1 MYSSKS
7 LTLLLILTS
16 IVLSYGAELP
26 DNSIQRY
33 LLVVGANNG
42 GVERAMLRYAANDA
56 NTFSQVFTDMGGV
69 KAENVIQLREPR
81 LREFKQ
87 GLLQLERKLAT
98 PQQSGRKEVIVY
110 YSGHADET
118 GLQLGNE
125 TFAWKDLRKAVDN
138 LPAEV
143 KITVLDACGSGAI
156 TRLKG
161 GVRQPA
167 FLVDASS
174 DMKGYAF
181 LTSSSD
187 NEVAQESDRIG
198 GSYFTQSLVT
208 GMRGAADLNGDKK
221 VTLSE
226 AYQFAFNET
235 LNRTQQTTGGAQHP
249 SRDMK
254 LSGTGDVVM
263 TDLRETSAGL
273 VLHKDLEGRFFI
285 RDEHQNLIAE
295 LNKNAGRSLE
305 LGMAPGIYT
314 VQMEQ
319 KGFYIA
325 ENIALSERG
334 RREVVRA
341 NFKIAPRQYAQAR
354 GNPST
359 NPVMDSLRISRVH
372 QKSEWDIGIFL
383 SQNHRPW
390 VGHQAAFVASY
401 SSAPMIGNQ
410 FSLLTNVSRQE
421 VEGSQVTSGF
431 NFASRLDGVQLSS
444 GFNVAGYIHGMQISA
459 GTNIADTA
467 SGLQA
472 GSINFGNQVE
482 GHQFGVMNVENHG
495 TGYGVGVMNVA
506 GYSGKDQFGIMNVAG
521 STGESQIGVLDVG
534 GKIGLH
540 QVGVLNV
547 AGSTGGHQIGVM
559 NIAGSTEGHQVGVY
573 NIAKTVHSNLI
584 GIHNIAYETD
594 GAVVGIFNIVGRT
607 DKPVIGL
614 LNFVG
619 NGFWNMSLSMSEA
632 KTAMTSLQIGT
643 PYMHTNFHFA
653 RELGSN
659 QIRGFGWGFGTQFGM
674 NKTYWL
680 GLNVDEI
687 HLFESN
693 ETQVWKQYGNSEA
706 YTQSQL
712 TMVRA
717 EYGYKVFRNFA
728 VFGGISGNFLYLHDH
743 ENMDVR
749 PMGDYHGSLESG
761 KSYLWP
767 GAFIGLRFG
776 KL

>member
-1 MYSSKS
+1 MFSSKF

-16 IVLSYGAELP
+16 IVLSYGVELP

-56 NTFSQVFTDMGGV
+56 NTFSQVFTEMGGV
-69 KAENVIQLREPR
+69 KVENVIQLREPR
-81 LREFKQ
+81 LKEFKQ
-87 GLLQLERKLAT
+87 GLQQLERKLVAQ
-98 PQQSGRKEVIVY
+98 QQSGRKEVIVY

-161 GVRQPA
+161 GLRQPA

-305 LGMAPGIYT
+305 LGMAPGTYT

-319 KGFYIA
+319 KGFYVA
-325 ENIALSERG
+325 ENIAISEKG
-334 RREVVRA
+334 RREIGRSH
-341 NFKIAPRQYAQAR
+341 FKVAPRQYATAR
-354 GNPST
+354 GKTST
-359 NPVMDSLRISRVH
+359 NSVMDSLRATRSS
-372 QKSEWDIGIFL
+372 QKSEWDFGFL
-383 SQNHRPW
+383 ISQNHKPS
-390 VGHQAAFVASY
+390 VMHQAALVATY
-401 SSAPMIGNQ
+401 TSAPLIGNQ
-410 FSLLTNVSRQE
+410 FSLLANVSRQDM
-421 VEGSQVTSGF
+421 EGSQISSGF

-444 GFNVAGYIHGMQISA
+444 GFNVAGYMNGIQIGG
-459 GTNIADTA
+459 GTNIADTI
-467 SGLQA
+467 A
-472 GSINFGNQVE
+472 GIQVGPLNYGNQIF
-482 GHQFGVMNVENHG
+482 GHQLGVLNVENHG
-495 TGYGVGVMNVA
+495 SGYQVGVMNVA
-506 GYSGKDQFGIMNVAG
+506 SYTGKDQFGVMSIAG
-521 STGESQIGVLDVG
+521 ATGESQI
-534 GKIGLH
+534 
-540 QVGVLNV
+540 GVLNV
-547 AGSTGGHQIGVM
+547 AGSTGGNQIGVM
-559 NIAGSTEGHQVGVY
+559 NVAGTTGGHQLGVY
-573 NIAKTVHSNLI
+573 NIAKTVHGNI
-584 GIHNIAYETD
+584 YGVHNMALETD
-594 GAVVGIFNIVGRT
+594 GTVVGIFNIVGRT
-607 DKPVIGL
+607 DKPVFGL

-659 QIRGFGWGFGTQFGM
+659 QIRGFGWGVGTQFGM
-674 NKTYWL
+674 TQRYWL
-680 GLNVDEI
+680 GLNADEL

-693 ETQVWKQYGNSEA
+693 ETQVWKQYGDSEA

-717 EYGYKVFRNFA
+717 EYGYKVFRNLG
-728 VFGGISGNFLYLHDH
+728 VFGGISGNFLYLHDRGD
-743 ENMDVR
+743 MDVR
-749 PMGDYHGSLESG
+749 PMGDYHGSFESG
-761 KSYLWP
+761 KSYMWP
-767 GAFIGLRFG
+767 GAFVGVRFG